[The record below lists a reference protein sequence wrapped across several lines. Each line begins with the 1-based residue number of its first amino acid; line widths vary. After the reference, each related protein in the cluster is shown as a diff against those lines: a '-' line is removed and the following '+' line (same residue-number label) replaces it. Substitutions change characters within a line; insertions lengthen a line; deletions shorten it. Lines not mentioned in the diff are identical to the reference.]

1 MHKLLSL
8 ITILF
13 LFNACQQNIDVK
25 AQTQTKTEIL
35 NIKLV
40 NNFNVWAY
48 SQDEKDIIKLWEDI
62 LNTNLKEVT
71 EDDLKYWISSEQFPF
86 PKRFMSFLHGFKSA
100 TKTGQ
105 ATVIALFPIG
115 NDTFMLKTMFN
126 STYGEDKKAQ
136 LEYIYSVHVVKTN
149 QGFKFLSL
157 PQYYYQNWNKKTIG
171 SINYCYDKSRVFN
184 EKAALKMDSFNV
196 AMSQLFKTTKQSP
209 LYFIGKNIFEAQQIM
224 GYDFSPEQAT
234 MHQIG
239 AVTQPENNVI
249 FAGNNTEYYAHE
261 VVHLYTRE
269 FWGKDNLYFH
279 QWIDEGLAVY
289 LGGYLGQPLEHHLK
303 TMKTFLDKHSE
314 EPLNDISTFYFK
326 VNNEFNTNFMYEIGG
341 LICKRVY
348 EKEGMNGIF
357 DLLKS
362 GNTDDDFYKAVEKH
376 FNVKKEGFG
385 AFIRNELKSI

>member
-1 MHKLLSL
+1 MHKLLLL
-8 ITILF
+8 IIITGL
-13 LFNACQQNIDVK
+13 LSCRQDIDIK
-25 AQTQTKTEIL
+25 AQTPNKEEIL

-40 NNFNVWAY
+40 SNFNVLGY
-48 SQDEKDIIKLWEDI
+48 SNEEKGIIKLWEEV
-62 LNTNLKEVT
+62 LNKDFKQIT
-71 EDDLKYWISSEQFPF
+71 EDDLKDWLPSEQFKIPN
-86 PKRFMSFLHGFKSA
+86 RFMAFLNGFKSA

-126 STYGEDKKAQ
+126 STYGTEKKMQ

-157 PQYYYQNWNKKTIG
+157 PQVYYENWNKKTVNGIT
-171 SINYCYDKSRVFN
+171 YCYDKSRVFN
-184 EKAALKMDSFNV
+184 PQAAIKMDSFNV
-196 AMSQLFKTTKQSP
+196 AMSQLFKTSKQTP
-209 LYFIGKNIFEAQQIM
+209 IYFICKNVFEAHQIM

-249 FAGNNTEYYAHE
+249 FAGNNTEYYPHE

-269 FWGKDNLYFH
+269 FWGKDDSYFH

-289 LGGYLGQPLEHHLK
+289 FGGYLGKPLEYHLK
-303 TMKTFLDKHSE
+303 TMKTFLEKHPD

-326 VNNEFNTNFMYEIGG
+326 VNNEFNTNFMYEVGG

-348 EKEGMNGIF
+348 EKEGM
-357 DLLKS
+357 
-362 GNTDDDFYKAVEKH
+362 
-376 FNVKKEGFG
+376 EGY
-385 AFIRNELKSI
+385 L